1 MASYT
6 NIFTPEE
13 LTYLANLPEVLEAQG
28 RLQTNGRVY
37 FSVSLPDSIKA
48 TLRDRLGLDLSSVS
62 NVPMRWISGETHP
75 HVDVGPAH
83 FTNTY
88 LAYITDSAGEFVLDG
103 VSYPISA
110 NTAYVFNEGLSHET
124 RNTGTAPRLMLG
136 PMSEGGVPVGG
147 FAISYYPTQ
156 ADALATT
163 NTYGSSPD
171 VTVGNGGPFGPGSG
185 YTQWRIA
192 SNSGGTSSQVPV
204 YNNGDTLNN
213 DGNYN
218 MYPAYPCFLEGSQIL
233 CSVDGVEKYVAV
245 EELKKGTL
253 VKTRGH
259 GFKAV
264 ELIGSGVIANPGDDA
279 RTENR
284 LYRCSTRMYPELKS
298 DLFITGAHSILVKEL
313 TGKERAQTVK
323 QLGRVFITG
332 DRYRLMAC
340 LDARAEPW
348 NAKGTFPIRHFAL
361 ENVDEGHN
369 YGVYANGGL
378 LVETCS
384 IKFLKT
390 KTNMKILS

>member
-6 NIFTPEE
+6 NLFTPEE
-13 LTYLANLPEVLEAQG
+13 LTYLANLPEVLEAQD

-103 VSYPISA
+103 VSHPISA
-110 NTAYVFNEGLSHET
+110 NTAYVFNEGLTHET
-124 RNTGTAPRLMLG
+124 RNTGTAPRLLLG
-136 PMSEGGVPVGG
+136 PMSEGGVPVG
-147 FAISYYPTQ
+147 SDVYYYPTQ
-156 ADALATT
+156 ADALAVT
-163 NTYGSSPD
+163 NQIAGPEGFTVGTYGGFSS
-171 VTVGNGGPFGPGSG
+171 
-185 YTQWRIA
+185 WRLA
-192 SNSGGTSSQVPV
+192 SNSNGSSSQVPV
-204 YNNGDTLNN
+204 YNSGDSLNS
-213 DGNYN
+213 DGNYYL
-218 MYPAYPCFLEGSQIL
+218 YPANPCFLEGSQIL

-245 EELKKGTL
+245 EELKKGML

-323 QLGRVFITG
+323 QLGRVFATG

-348 NAKGTFPIRHFAL
+348 NAKGTYPIWHFAL
-361 ENVDEGHN
+361 ENADETRN

>member
-1 MASYT
+1 
-6 NIFTPEE
+6 
-13 LTYLANLPEVLEAQG
+13 
-28 RLQTNGRVY
+28 
-37 FSVSLPDSIKA
+37 
-48 TLRDRLGLDLSSVS
+48 
-62 NVPMRWISGETHP
+62 
-75 HVDVGPAH
+75 
-83 FTNTY
+83 
-88 LAYITDSAGEFVLDG
+88 
-103 VSYPISA
+103 
-110 NTAYVFNEGLSHET
+110 
-124 RNTGTAPRLMLG
+124 
-136 PMSEGGVPVGG
+136 MSEGGISVG
-147 FAISYYPTQ
+147 AVDILYYPTQ
-156 ADALATT
+156 ADALTHT
-163 NTYGSSPD
+163 INQIGSSNF
-171 VTVGNGGPFGPGSG
+171 TVGTFGGFSS
-185 YTQWRIA
+185 WRIA
-192 SNSGGTSSQVPV
+192 SSSTGTSSQVPV
-204 YNNGDTLNN
+204 YNDGDSLNP
-213 DGNYN
+213 DGQYYV
-218 MYPAYPCFLEGSQIL
+218 YPAYPCFLEGSQIL

-264 ELIGSGVIANPGDDA
+264 VLIGSGVIANPGDDA

-323 QLGRVFITG
+323 QLGQVFATG

-348 NAKGTFPIRHFAL
+348 NAKGTYPIWHFAL
-361 ENVDEGHN
+361 ENADETRN

-390 KTNMKILS
+390 KTNMKIL